1 VALELPKSPDMA
13 NVCVIFEH
21 VETDQDRS
29 TFYNRE
35 CGYRFVKCGIL
46 RVVPGRNRAAF
57 FLNLVLTALLCR
69 ARYRKRQ
76 ISLVISGNPHIACA
90 LGIVHRLSRAKVK
103 HVVWNFNA
111 HRVYTGFQ
119 RSVARFALRDVDRII
134 VYSNHER
141 HVYSA
146 MLGLPLE
153 KMVFKHYTGPYLE
166 DERYTSLVPHK
177 QDYVVSAGFSGR
189 NYRHLAA
196 VAEHLRDVPFLL
208 LTYPEAVKELS
219 FPPNVRILGGISEV
233 EYCRHIANAK
243 LFFLPLA
250 NKETANGHI
259 AIVQAMVLR
268 TLLVTNLTEG
278 TKDYLLP
285 GCNCL
290 TYDEEDIPA
299 TAEMIRAT
307 LADDALRARIEGE
320 AYRYAAERFTIQHEV
335 EVLQGIVD
343 RLMDAP

>member
-1 VALELPKSPDMA
+1 MV
-13 NVCVIFEH
+13 NICVVFEH
-21 VETDQDRS
+21 VGVDRS
-29 TFYNRE
+29 RCTFYNRE
-35 CGYRFVKCGIL
+35 SGYRFVKCGIL
-46 RVVPGRNRAAF
+46 RLVPGTSRAAF

-69 ARYRKRQ
+69 ARYRKQR
-76 ISLVISGNPHIACA
+76 ISLVISGDPRIACA
-90 LGIVHRLSRAKVK
+90 LGIVHRLSRARVK
-103 HVVWNFNA
+103 HVVWNFNT
-111 HRVYTGFQ
+111 HRVYTGLQ
-119 RSVARFALRDVDRII
+119 RSIARFALRDVDTII

-153 KMVFKHYTGPYLE
+153 KMVFKYYAGPYLE
-166 DERYTSLVPHK
+166 DERYTNLVPHK

-189 NYRHLAA
+189 NYRYLAA
-196 VAEHLRDVPFLL
+196 VAERLPDVPFLV
-208 LTYPEAVKELS
+208 LTYPEAVKGLP
-219 FPPNVRILGGISEV
+219 FPPNVRILGGISEI
-233 EYCRHIANAK
+233 EYCRHIANAR

-268 TLLVTNLTEG
+268 TLLMTNLTEG

-299 TAEMIRAT
+299 TAAMIRAT

-320 AYRYAAERFTIQHEV
+320 AYRYAAERFTIQRELDILHD
-335 EVLQGIVD
+335 IVD
-343 RLMDAP
+343 RLLATP